1 MRCHSA
7 LKKNEILS
15 FAAKWMELQNIML
28 TEISQDTEVKH
39 KIRATEAQ
47 EPRVKS

>member
-7 LKKNEILS
+7 LKRNEILS
-15 FAAKWMELQNIML
+15 SAAKWMELQNIML
-28 TEISQDTEVKH
+28 TEINQDTEVKH

-47 EPRVKS
+47 EP

>member
-1 MRCHSA
+1 
-7 LKKNEILS
+7 
-15 FAAKWMELQNIML
+15 ML